1 MRLYD
6 LRCDR
11 LYVNATERKR
21 FLACAK
27 NSRSD
32 IASFCMTLAFTGCR
46 ISEALELRASSL
58 QLDQQI
64 LTLRTLKRRDPTT
77 FREVPIPTVLAN
89 ALKTQVVN
97 AIDRPDPLMWSI
109 DGRSVDRTTAY
120 RWIKATMLAAD
131 ISGAK
136 ACPKG
141 LRHGFGIHA
150 MRCGVQLNML
160 QKWMGHA
167 SMSTTS
173 IYANALG
180 ADELA
185 IAQRMW

>member
-6 LRCDR
+6 RQCDR
-11 LYVNATERKR
+11 LYVNAVERR
-21 FLACAK
+21 CFLNCAK
-27 NSRSD
+27 NSRTD
-32 IASFCMTLAFTGCR
+32 IASFCMMLAYTGCR
-46 ISEALELRASSL
+46 ISEALEIRISSL
-58 QLDQQI
+58 QIDQQI
-64 LTLRTLKRRDPTT
+64 VTLRTLKRRDPTT
-77 FREVPIPTVLAN
+77 FREVPIPKDLVG
-89 ALKTQVVN
+89 ALKRQ
-97 AIDRPDPLMWSI
+97 IKDLPKCSDPHIWTI
-109 DGRSVDRTTAY
+109 KGNPVDRVTAY
-120 RWIKATMLAAD
+120 RWIKAVMLAAG

-180 ADELA
+180 AEELA
-185 IAQRMW
+185 IARRMW